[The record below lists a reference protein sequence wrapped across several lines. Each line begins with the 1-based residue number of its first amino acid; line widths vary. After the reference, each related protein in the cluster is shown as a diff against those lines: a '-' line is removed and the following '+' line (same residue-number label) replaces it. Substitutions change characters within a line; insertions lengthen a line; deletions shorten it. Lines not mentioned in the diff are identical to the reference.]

1 MHWSVYMASLHSDT
15 KVGGAMSL
23 RISAAIERWPV
34 AGQFIIARGAKTFVD
49 VLVVAVSDGNHVGLG
64 EGTAIYFRGET
75 AENCLAQVE
84 AVLLELEPLDA
95 DEARKQVQHLLP
107 AGAARNALDCALW
120 DLAAKAAGQPVW
132 QFAGLKHPPR
142 PLTTAF
148 TISLGDAAVMKA
160 DAAKAVAKGYSMLKL
175 KLTGEGDFARVA
187 AVRAGAPDA
196 RLIVDANESWAHL
209 DIAAE
214 AALLATLGVET
225 IEQPVP
231 AGQDSLLAGISCPL
245 PLIADESCHCAADV
259 ERLAPFYDGINIKLD
274 KAGGLTEALKL
285 AETAQA
291 AGMKIM
297 VGCMLST
304 SLGIAP
310 AFLVGQDADWV
321 DLDGPALLAEDRE
334 AGFIFAGGKI
344 SPPANNS

>member
-1 MHWSVYMASLHSDT
+1 
-15 KVGGAMSL
+15 MSL

-34 AGQFIIARGAKTFVD
+34 AGQFIIARGAKTYVD
-49 VLVVAVSDGNHVGLG
+49 ILVVAVSDGSHVGLG
-64 EGTAIYFRGET
+64 EGTAIYYRGET

-84 AVLLELEPLDA
+84 TILPVLEPLDA
-95 DEARKQVQHLLP
+95 DEARKQVQFLLP

-132 QFAGLKHPPR
+132 RLAGLLSQPR

-148 TISLGDAAVMKA
+148 TISLGDAAVMEA
-160 DAAKAVAKGYSMLKL
+160 DAAKA
-175 KLTGEGDFARVA
+175 
-187 AVRAGAPDA
+187 AVQSGAPEA
-196 RLIVDANESWAHL
+196 RLIVDANESWGHL

-214 AALLATLGVET
+214 AASLATLGVEM

-231 AGQDSLLAGISCPL
+231 AGQDSLLAGVRSQL
-245 PLIADESCHCAADV
+245 PVVADESCHSAADV
-259 ERLAPFYDGINIKLD
+259 ARLAPYYDGINIKLD

-285 AETAQA
+285 AEAAEA

-310 AFLVGQDADWV
+310 AFCVAQGADWV
-321 DLDGPALLAEDRE
+321 DLDGPALLAEDRPD
-334 AGFIFAGGKI
+334 GFVFAGGMVK
-344 SPPANNS
+344 SAAPTV